1 MGKKCS
7 KSVSLRP
14 QASTAAMM
22 AVSSV
27 KFVGSVISALAL
39 LVACMQLRADA
50 ATLNLINMSG
60 VPVQISARTT
70 PTGTIV
76 ANTIVPPSLNVSLV
90 LGPSERLLP
99 SFLTITNLFTNASM
113 TTFVPV
119 SNNTALFF
127 NNASGAV
134 NFGRIFA
141 TLGTLLGGSVFSL
154 IRVLTRLL

>member
-14 QASTAAMM
+14 QASTAAKMV
-22 AVSSV
+22 VSSV

-60 VPVQISARTT
+60 VPVQIS
-70 PTGTIV
+70 
-76 ANTIVPPSLNVSLV
+76 TIVPPSLNVTLV
-90 LGPSERLLP
+90 LGPSERLLH

-119 SNNTALFF
+119 SNNTPLFF
-127 NNASGAV
+127 NNASAAV